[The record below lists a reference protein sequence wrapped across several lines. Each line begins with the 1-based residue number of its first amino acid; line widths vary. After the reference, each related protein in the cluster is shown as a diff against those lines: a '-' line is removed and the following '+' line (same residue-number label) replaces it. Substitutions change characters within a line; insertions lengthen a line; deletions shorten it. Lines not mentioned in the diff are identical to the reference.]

1 MTTHVFIVDSTT
13 FKLHLEYLFAG
24 TGAKDNKINFNN
36 SSDTSLHATTE
47 NMLVG
52 MIADGSRVR
61 RGDQIIFYLQ
71 QKFSKKIFE
80 GKFFGIFKAQDD
92 WSFLDNNDRQQYLK
106 NELEKS
112 LTFRTLIEPY
122 KVYAEGV
129 TEWEALDEIKNM
141 TSPNQMLWSLIYRK
155 LKGNRGN
162 TMITIYE
169 TERLTQLIRNKNNR
183 DELECQNKVLSFD
196 SVEQRIVCLNEKQRN
211 YAGRQEEINLLPRLI
226 AKYQAGNSFESYL
239 QVYITKNLGQGVNK
253 TLDDTILE
261 GAKIEWLGNEVSCGV
276 GMQRIDIMP
285 SAIKSEQRILIPV
298 ELKAVEADEKN
309 IIQIQRYIDWIEQY
323 YIPNRQSD
331 IQPILVAKKII
342 NKQSNTYQR
351 LTDSFNRFNKAN
363 KSRCTK
369 LKYIEFDI
377 NNDLIFEEIT
387 YQK

>member
-24 TGAKDNKINFNN
+24 TGAKDNKIDFNN
-36 SSDTSLHATTE
+36 NSNTSLHATTE
-47 NMLVG
+47 NMLIC

-71 QKFSKKIFE
+71 QEFSKKIFE
-80 GKFFGIFKAQDD
+80 GKFFGIFKSKND

-106 NELEKS
+106 NELGKS

-169 TERLTQLIRNKNNR
+169 AERLTQLIRNKNNR
-183 DELECQNKVLSFD
+183 AELDCRDKVLSFD
-196 SVEQRIVCLNEKQRN
+196 AVEQKIVCLNERQRA
-211 YAGRQEEINLLPRLI
+211 YAGRQEVINLLPRLI
-226 AKYQAGNSFESYL
+226 AKYQAGNSFESHL
-239 QVYITKNLGQGVNK
+239 QAYITKNLGKGINAG
-253 TLDDTILE
+253 LDESVLN
-261 GAKIEWLGNEVSCGV
+261 GAQIEWLGNEVSCGV
-276 GMQRIDIMP
+276 GMQRIDVMP
-285 SAIKSEQRILIPV
+285 SVVRNEQRMLVPV
-298 ELKAVEADEKN
+298 ELKAVEADERN
-309 IIQIQRYIDWIEQY
+309 VIQIQRYVDWIEQY

-331 IQPILVAKKII
+331 IQPVLIAKKIEDKTT
-342 NKQSNTYQR
+342 NNYRK
-351 LTDSFNRFNKAN
+351 LVDSFNRFNQ
-363 KSRCTK
+363 
-369 LKYIEFDI
+369 I
-377 NNDLIFEEIT
+377 NNRRCSSLKFVEFHIEDDDLVFEEVA
-387 YQK
+387 Y

>member
-24 TGAKDNKINFNN
+24 TGAKDNKIDFNN
-36 SSDTSLHATTE
+36 NPNSSLHATTE
-47 NMLVG
+47 NMLIG

-71 QKFSKKIFE
+71 QEFSKKIFE
-80 GKFFGIFKAQDD
+80 GKFFGIFKAEND
-92 WSFLDNNDRQQYLK
+92 WSFLDNNDKQQYLK

-112 LTFRTLIEPY
+112 LTFRTLIEQY

-169 TERLTQLIRNKNNR
+169 AERLTQLLRNKNNR
-183 DELECQNKVLSFD
+183 DELECHNKALSFD
-196 SVEQRIVCLNEKQRN
+196 AVEQKIVCLNEKQRS
-211 YAGRQEEINLLPRLI
+211 YTGRQEEINLLPRLI
-226 AKYQAGNSFESYL
+226 AKYQAGNSFESHL
-239 QVYITKNLGQGVNK
+239 QVYITKNLGKGINK
-253 TLDDTILE
+253 TLDDTILS

-309 IIQIQRYIDWIEQY
+309 IIQIQRYVDWIEQY

-331 IQPILVAKKII
+331 IQPVLAAKKIV
-342 NKQSNTYQR
+342 NKQSNVYQR
-351 LTDSFNRFNKAN
+351 LIDSFNRFNKAN
-363 KSRCTK
+363 KSRCAK
-369 LKYIEFDI
+369 LRYVEFDLE
-377 NNDLIFEEIT
+377 NGDLSFGVVS
-387 YQK
+387 Y